1 MDELGAS
8 SRQSTEQADAAASAA
23 QEVLKLTDSGNH
35 AVQETLEGMEDLQ
48 KKVAAIAEQTMRLSE
63 QTNQIGNISQVVTD
77 LANQTNMLALNAA
90 VEAVRAGEQGKGFS
104 VVATEIRKLADQS
117 KQSAERIGGL
127 VSDIQNA
134 INVTVMVTDEG
145 TKTVRSEMEIAQ
157 RTAQTFSS
165 VAESINNVVIN
176 NQQISL
182 NIRQQNK
189 AVQQVLE
196 AMSSINQGA
205 QETASGLNQT
215 KVGTKQLNEASVELL
230 AII

>member
-1 MDELGAS
+1 
-8 SRQSTEQADAAASAA
+8 
-23 QEVLKLTDSGNH
+23 
-35 AVQETLEGMEDLQ
+35 
-48 KKVAAIAEQTMRLSE
+48 MRLSE